1 MRYFE
6 AMGEIR
12 KAISVFKKR
21 SGPHEAT
28 IREFQ
33 LQPGRIIVGEPLRS
47 FHGVLTGVPEFVGSD
62 SSVLKAPNAKQ

>member
-6 AMGEIR
+6 ALGEIR

-28 IREFQ
+28 IREFR
-33 LQPGRIIVGEPLRS
+33 LSPGQMIVGEALRD
-47 FHGVLTGVPEFVGSD
+47 FQGVLTGVPQFLGSA
-62 SSVLKAPNAKQ
+62 SSILKAPDGQR